1 MREVDETW
9 TSINYEIEIITKSHK
24 LFFKSEKQE
33 VLFSN
38 FRVSLLLG
46 CVLNCYLSPEGLCKC
61 IYGPSVD
68 TVVLCLLA
76 FPLQMNR

>member
-1 MREVDETW
+1 MTQKSYHSAPTSLSWMREVDETW

-24 LFFKSEKQE
+24 LLFKSEKRE

-61 IYGPSVD
+61 IYG
-68 TVVLCLLA
+68 
-76 FPLQMNR
+76 R